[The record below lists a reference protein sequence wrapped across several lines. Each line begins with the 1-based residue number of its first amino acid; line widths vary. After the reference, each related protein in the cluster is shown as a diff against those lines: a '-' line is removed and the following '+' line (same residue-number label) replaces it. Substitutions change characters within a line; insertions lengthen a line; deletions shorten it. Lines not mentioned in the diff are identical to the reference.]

1 MIYLIVGEFVILFIL
16 ILALNSKQN
25 IKLMN
30 LEGIPIS
37 LPFPDNSI
45 NVIEQKNYVICLSVS
60 CPHCRKIIEDLQ
72 KLPFNTNNV
81 FVVFAEEETAV
92 NNYLKQ
98 YESLNFEYLS
108 DITTKDLY
116 TLNTPFTYVLNENK
130 IIVDKKIIVFLE
142 CFWREGA

>member
-130 IIVDKKIIVFLE
+130 IIVDKKII
-142 CFWREGA
+142 

>member
-1 MIYLIVGEFVILFIL
+1 MPYQKTHFNLFIYDL
-16 ILALNSKQN
+16 
-25 IKLMN
+25 
-30 LEGIPIS
+30 
-37 LPFPDNSI
+37 
-45 NVIEQKNYVICLSVS
+45 YY
-60 CPHCRKIIEDLQ
+60 KIIQ
-72 KLPFNTNNV
+72 NYCNTNNV

-130 IIVDKKIIVFLE
+130 IIVDKKIIKNISSLDIS
-142 CFWREGA
+142 

>member
-130 IIVDKKIIVFLE
+130 IIVDKKIIKNISSLDIS
-142 CFWREGA
+142 

>member
-81 FVVFAEEETAV
+81 FVVFAEEETV
-92 NNYLKQ
+92 TNLLDLFDFSTS
-98 YESLNFEYLS
+98 SLS
-108 DITTKDLY
+108 
-116 TLNTPFTYVLNENK
+116 PV
-130 IIVDKKIIVFLE
+130 
-142 CFWREGA
+142 

>member
-30 LEGIPIS
+30 LEGIPVS

-60 CPHCRKIIEDLQ
+60 CPHCRKIIDNLQ

-92 NNYLKQ
+92 NNYLEQ
-98 YESLNFEYLS
+98 YDSLNFEYLS

-116 TLNTPFTYVLNENK
+116 TVNTPFTYVLNENK
-130 IIVDKKIIVFLE
+130 IIVDKKIIKNISSLDIS
-142 CFWREGA
+142 

>member
-30 LEGIPIS
+30 LEGIPVS

-60 CPHCRKIIEDLQ
+60 CPHCRKIIENLQ

-92 NNYLKQ
+92 NNYLEQ
-98 YESLNFEYLS
+98 YDSLNFEYLS

-116 TLNTPFTYVLNENK
+116 TVNTPFTYVLNENK
-130 IIVDKKIIVFLE
+130 IIVDKKIIKNISSLDIS
-142 CFWREGA
+142 